1 MHREPSRAGTHKLVV
16 QHGKIVVVKVPQRFN
31 PALGMFIPS
40 HHVEFRND
48 AFALA
53 MAPLARREADER
65 LVEPSVADYLAE
77 WFMK

>member
-1 MHREPSRAGTHKLVV
+1 MHSEPRRVTGFGIIRVR
-16 QHGKIVVVKVPQRFN
+16 VPQRFN
-31 PALGMFIPS
+31 PVIGMFNPG
-40 HHVEFRND
+40 HRVEFRND

-65 LVEPSVADYLAE
+65 LIEPSVADYLAE